1 MSLEFLH
8 SDKAP
13 AAVGPYSQGTKGG
26 SVVFVSGQLPIKDG
40 ELQEDV
46 KKATQ
51 ASLENVLAVV
61 EAAGGKLEDIA
72 RVGVFVQDINDFGAI
87 NDVYTEF
94 FGEHKPARA
103 LVEVAALPK
112 GAVVEIE
119 ATAIVG

>member
-26 SVVFVSGQLPIKDG
+26 NVVFVSGQLPIKDG

-46 KKATQ
+46 KEATQ
-51 ASLENVLAVV
+51 TSLENMLAVV

-87 NDVYTEF
+87 NEVYAEF
-94 FGEHKPARA
+94 FGDHKPARA

-119 ATAIVG
+119 CTAVVK

>member
-13 AAVGPYSQGTKGG
+13 VAVGPYSQGTKGG

-72 RVGVFVQDINDFGAI
+72 RVGVFVDDINDFGAI

-94 FGEHKPARA
+94 FGDHKPARA